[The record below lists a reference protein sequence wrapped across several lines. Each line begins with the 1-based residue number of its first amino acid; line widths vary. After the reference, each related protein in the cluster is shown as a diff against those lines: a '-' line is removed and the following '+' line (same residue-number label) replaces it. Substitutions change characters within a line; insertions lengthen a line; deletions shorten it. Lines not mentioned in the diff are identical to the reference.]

1 MEMNY
6 KDRIYELRSLLLEH
20 NRRYY
25 VEDSPSISDYEYDML
40 MQELVQLEK
49 SHPELDS
56 PDSPSHRVGSD
67 ISSSYVAYGGED
79 GNFARYAHRFPM
91 LSLGN
96 TYNIGEVEEFASRA
110 AKLTDGSFTYCC
122 ELKFDGTSIS
132 LTYENGV
139 LVHAVTRGD
148 GSVGDDVTANA
159 LKIKNIPHKLK
170 GSGYPS
176 YFEIRG
182 EIYMPYKAFEALCR
196 SREEEGEEP
205 FANPRNAASG
215 SLKLTDSS
223 QVAKR
228 GLECTLYHMVA
239 DDLPFKTHSEAL
251 AKAAEWGLPVSDK
264 LSLCKDIS
272 QVKDF
277 IDYWDKERH
286 NLPFATDGVVV
297 KINELDVQR
306 HLGYTS
312 KFPRWAVAYKFKAE
326 QALAQVLSID
336 YQLGRTGAVTPVANL
351 TPVPLGGT
359 TVKRAS
365 LHNADQ
371 MEALDIRI
379 GDWVY
384 VEKGGEII
392 PKITAV
398 ELERRPV
405 ISEKPVFPTQ
415 CPDCGTPLVR
425 SEGEARWYCPNQ
437 TSCPTQLIQTLV
449 HFLSR
454 KAMNVLAGDATVRAM
469 YNAGL
474 VRMPADFY
482 DLRFDQLF
490 RLDGWKEKSCERF
503 LKSLEK
509 SRKVPFGQVLY
520 ALGIRNVGET
530 TAKTLAS
537 HFGNIDALAA
547 AGKDELMAVGDIGG
561 TIADS
566 ILAYFADPV
575 NQTNLERLKAAGLQ
589 FSNEAKALKD
599 DKLKGMSIVIT
610 GSYSISRDAMKA
622 IIEAHGGKASGSI
635 SSKTAMVIVG
645 EKPGPEKIKKARDLG
660 VRMVSEA
667 EFYEIAGEI
676 MAKPD
681 EQELTLF

>member
-1 MEMNY
+1 M
-6 KDRIYELRSLLLEH
+6 
-20 NRRYY
+20 
-25 VEDSPSISDYEYDML
+25 
-40 MQELVQLEK
+40 
-49 SHPELDS
+49 
-56 PDSPSHRVGSD
+56 
-67 ISSSYVAYGGED
+67 
-79 GNFARYAHRFPM
+79 
-91 LSLGN
+91 
-96 TYNIGEVEEFASRA
+96 
-110 AKLTDGSFTYCC
+110 
-122 ELKFDGTSIS
+122 
-132 LTYENGV
+132 
-139 LVHAVTRGD
+139 
-148 GSVGDDVTANA
+148 
-159 LKIKNIPHKLK
+159 
-170 GSGYPS
+170 
-176 YFEIRG
+176 
-182 EIYMPYKAFEALCR
+182 
-196 SREEEGEEP
+196 
-205 FANPRNAASG
+205 
-215 SLKLTDSS
+215 
-223 QVAKR
+223 
-228 GLECTLYHMVA
+228 
-239 DDLPFKTHSEAL
+239 
-251 AKAAEWGLPVSDK
+251 
-264 LSLCKDIS
+264 
-272 QVKDF
+272 
-277 IDYWDKERH
+277 
-286 NLPFATDGVVV
+286 
-297 KINELDVQR
+297 
-306 HLGYTS
+306 
-312 KFPRWAVAYKFKAE
+312 
-326 QALAQVLSID
+326 
-336 YQLGRTGAVTPVANL
+336 
-351 TPVPLGGT
+351 
-359 TVKRAS
+359 
-365 LHNADQ
+365 
-371 MEALDIRI
+371 
-379 GDWVY
+379 
-384 VEKGGEII
+384 
-392 PKITAV
+392 
-398 ELERRPV
+398 
-405 ISEKPVFPTQ
+405 
-415 CPDCGTPLVR
+415 
-425 SEGEARWYCPNQ
+425 
-437 TSCPTQLIQTLV
+437 
-449 HFLSR
+449 
-454 KAMNVLAGDATVRAM
+454 RAM

-645 EKPGPEKIKKARDLG
+645 EKPGPEKIKKAGDLG

>member
-1 MEMNY
+1 
-6 KDRIYELRSLLLEH
+6 
-20 NRRYY
+20 
-25 VEDSPSISDYEYDML
+25 
-40 MQELVQLEK
+40 
-49 SHPELDS
+49 
-56 PDSPSHRVGSD
+56 
-67 ISSSYVAYGGED
+67 
-79 GNFARYAHRFPM
+79 
-91 LSLGN
+91 
-96 TYNIGEVEEFASRA
+96 
-110 AKLTDGSFTYCC
+110 
-122 ELKFDGTSIS
+122 
-132 LTYENGV
+132 
-139 LVHAVTRGD
+139 
-148 GSVGDDVTANA
+148 
-159 LKIKNIPHKLK
+159 
-170 GSGYPS
+170 
-176 YFEIRG
+176 
-182 EIYMPYKAFEALCR
+182 MPYKAFEALCR

-251 AKAAEWGLPVSDK
+251 AKAADWGLPVSDK
-264 LSLCKDIS
+264 LRLCKDIS

-398 ELERRPV
+398 ELERRPL

-645 EKPGPEKIKKARDLG
+645 EKPGPEKIKKAGDLG

-676 MAKPD
+676 MTKPD